1 MRARM
6 LLLIAGLIP
15 VAPWIAALASA
26 WSFYSDATV
35 YVAQAGSL
43 DAHNDLAF
51 SRVWLTAYGV
61 GLFAGLASAVWLACK
76 RSARALVTATWAAAF
91 GMALLAGDHARPVCI
106 VPTGG
111 ALLAA
116 FSVTGVI
123 LACTLMATHFG
134 GHGHQSSVANRRR

>member
-1 MRARM
+1 MHARM

-15 VAPWIAALASA
+15 VGPWIAALASA
-26 WSFYSDATV
+26 WSFYGDATD

-51 SRVWLTAYGV
+51 SRLWLTAYGV

-91 GMALLAGDHARPVCI
+91 GIAFLAGDHARPVCI
-106 VPTGG
+106 IPTGG

-116 FSVTGVI
+116 FWVTGAM
-123 LACTLMATHFG
+123 LACTLTATYFG
-134 GHGHQSSVANRRR
+134 GHGPQSSVANRHR